1 MESIDQETTETTT
14 VNTSKEITDRKM
26 VNTKEETITITITD
40 QEMVKIE
47 DIEMTTEQKRLNQ
60 EAQSKNK

>member
-26 VNTKEETITITITD
+26 VNTKEETITITIKD